1 MNKSTQAEEPL
12 GIGFYLFLVFIF
24 EYFIRLS
31 SRFSFIG
38 SMRPTLILIGLII
51 LLILFGNKRY
61 QRETGSDVT
70 RIIITLIVYYFLSL
84 PLVEYA
90 LSSIRDNFAD
100 WFKALSFFFFTIYLV
115 DTKRK
120 FSLLVGVFIATQTFR
135 VLEPLYLNF
144 TQGYWGDNTYLGNGH
159 FETRLAGAPSD
170 VINPNELGFVIVYTI
185 GFLYY
190 FWQRD
195 SFLKK
200 ALFWTAIG
208 LFCYALVLTMSRG
221 AMVVLLVFLGFIL
234 RKSRYKFLFLSFG
247 LVAGIAGWAQMD
259 DVHKERYLSIV
270 SSDTKFSSSSSGRI
284 DGMIEEFEL
293 GLSRPVVGHGVG
305 TTREAKYHAF
315 GGYQVSHNMYA
326 EILIEMGGIGLI
338 IFISFMIKLNRCIK
352 EIKVTSESV
361 NQQVLGLQAVFWIF
375 AVYSINYWGLTQYY
389 WYFLAGLAVSLWNIQ
404 QQAFEL
410 ETDKAHHTKKSPYPN
425 STIQQHLTDK
435 KNENDSY

>member
-12 GIGFYLFLVFIF
+12 GLGFCLFLVFIF

-31 SRFSFIG
+31 SRFSMIG
-38 SMRPTLILIGLII
+38 SMRPTLLLVGVII
-51 LLILFGNKRY
+51 LLILFGKNHY
-61 QRETGSDVT
+61 QRETSSNVT

-100 WFKALSFFFFTIYLV
+100 WFKALAFFFFTIYLV
-115 DTKRK
+115 NTKRK
-120 FSLLVGVFIATQTFR
+120 FNILMVVFIATQVFR
-135 VLEPLYLNF
+135 ILEPLYLHF
-144 TQGYWGDNTYLGNGH
+144 TEGYWGDSTYLGNGH
-159 FETRLAGAPSD
+159 FEARLAGAPSD

-200 ALFWTAIG
+200 ALFWIAIS

-221 AMVVLLVFLGFIL
+221 AMVVLLVFLGFLL
-234 RKSRYKFLFLSFG
+234 RKSRYKFLFLSLG
-247 LVAGIAGWAQMD
+247 ITAGIAGWVQMD
-259 DVHKERYLSIV
+259 DVHKERYLSIF

-293 GLSRPVVGHGVG
+293 GFSRPIVGHGVG

-326 EILIEMGGIGLI
+326 EILIEMGLIGLI
-338 IFISFMIKLNRCIK
+338 IFISFMVKLKRCL
-352 EIKVTSESV
+352 EDIKVTSETV
-361 NQQVLGLQAVFWIF
+361 RQQVLGLQSVFWIF

-404 QQAFEL
+404 QTSVEL
-410 ETDKAHHTKKSPYPN
+410 QKDKVQCKG
-425 STIQQHLTDK
+425 K
-435 KNENDSY
+435 KNSSLTAEKNGQLLYGYEK